1 MSIDGSAGTVTSLV
15 WVTST
20 YSSNEG
26 GACVEVAATGHA
38 VLVRDSKDLTRPH
51 VTVSHRA
58 GGALAHLGR
67 QFGLYVVQVAEEGDE
82 EPVAAAFA
90 EAAAAAHRV
99 VGAGEP

>member
-26 GACVEVAATGHA
+26 GACIEVAATGHA

-51 VTVSHRA
+51 VTVSPTRW
-58 GGALAHLGR
+58 AHFVR
-67 QFGLYVVQVAEEGDE
+67 Y
-82 EPVAAAFA
+82 AADA
-90 EAAAAAHRV
+90 
-99 VGAGEP
+99 